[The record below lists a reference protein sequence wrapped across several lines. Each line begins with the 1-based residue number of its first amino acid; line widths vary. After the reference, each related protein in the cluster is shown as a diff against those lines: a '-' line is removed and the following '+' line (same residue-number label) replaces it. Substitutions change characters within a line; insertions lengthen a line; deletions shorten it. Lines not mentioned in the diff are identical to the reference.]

1 MKAHTTILRMPMH
14 EESTHVTPREVSIT
28 KEHHVT
34 TSNTTGNNETAPDE
48 GKKGTAKFKQ
58 KPC

>member
-1 MKAHTTILRMPMH
+1 MH

-28 KEHHVT
+28 KERHVT

-48 GKKGTAKFKQ
+48 GEKRHCKIQTKAMLAYLG
-58 KPC
+58 